1 MGLGNWPSMI
11 VTDCSFGREAE
22 VEFATLAKLGGLL
35 DFVSCSVGAFIF
47 SDVSSSLAWVSLWIF
62 SLAESVQTSSS
73 TAACVVKLGPADSSR
88 VLEAEGKLGDGCSLD
103 ICGNN
108 GLLRAEGKL
117 GDGCSFHV
125 WSTNDVLKWAK
136 RLI

>member
-1 MGLGNWPSMI
+1 MSPLRWPG
-11 VTDCSFGREAE
+11 CRCGY
-22 VEFATLAKLGGLL
+22 
-35 DFVSCSVGAFIF
+35 
-47 SDVSSSLAWVSLWIF
+47 F

-73 TAACVVKLGPADSSR
+73 TAACVVKLGRADSSR
-88 VLEAEGKLGDGCSLD
+88 VLDAEGKLGDGCSLD

-125 WSTNDVLKWAK
+125 WSTNGVLKWAK